1 MALPYAK
8 NASIISLLIIASL
21 LLPALCLSIPASPDK
36 YLLIQSN
43 SSSFEAKQWGD
54 ERSHGWE
61 TSDGYT
67 VIYEEKERNWHYAGL
82 DSDGSLR
89 STGKAVGRDRV
100 PGEHAKRIRPANINP
115 VSQSPAYISSVIP
128 ISSQA
133 EISSFIAPSGTYN
146 IPVFLINFQNTSNTF
161 TASDFTTLL
170 FGNNNWSMKDF
181 YNEASY
187 GAFTVSPGPNG
198 ISGWYTAINP
208 HDYYGQN
215 GSWGIDRFAGTLVRE
230 VIAAADLAGFDFAP
244 YDMDGDCYAD
254 VVDVIHQGT
263 GEEIG
268 LNSNDIWSHSW
279 DLNSAYYYGSS
290 NGREYTTRSVCS
302 KGGVIKVNKYVI
314 QPEKYY
320 SSISTIGVFAHEYGH
335 ALGLPDLY
343 DTDYS
348 SRGAGKWSL
357 MAYGAWNYAVNP
369 GDRPAQF
376 DAWSKYKLGWVSVIP
391 VNETI
396 LNQEILPV
404 SESGAIFQM
413 LEGNPSSGGEYFIIE
428 NRQRIGF
435 DTQLPGTGLLIWH
448 IDEQKTSNNNE
459 CYPGMAGISCSN
471 KHYQVSLVQADNY
484 YALERSLNSG
494 DAGDPYP
501 GSYNITVFNSESAP
515 NSNLFSGSAS
525 NVSVSGITTSGTSV
539 FANFI
544 TSATITLGD
553 LSQPYDGTPKSVT
566 ATTTPPGLSVNI
578 TYNGSAIPPTE
589 AGSYSVV
596 STISS
601 TNYQETKT
609 GTLVIARRAL
619 TVTVSGINKV
629 YDRTTTAA
637 VTFSDDRVTG
647 DILTVSGTASFSN
660 KNVGTG
666 KTVRVTGISIS
677 GVNTGNYTLAATT
690 ASTTADITARVLTVT
705 ATGKNRGYKRTTTA
719 AVTFSDDRIAGDT
732 LIVRG
737 TASFLDKNVGIDKTV
752 SVTGISIS
760 GVKAGNYTLAA
771 TTASTTANIT
781 ARVLTVTA
789 TGINKIYDGTTTANV
804 KFRANRVAGDTLTV
818 SGNASFIDPNIGAGK
833 TVRVTDISIS
843 GVDAGNYTMTKT
855 TARTVANIKK
865 I

>member
-1 MALPYAK
+1 MVLPYAK

-36 YLLIQSN
+36 YLLIQSD

-61 TSDGYT
+61 TSDSYT
-67 VIYEEKERNWHYAGL
+67 VIYEEKERNWHYAES
-82 DSDGSLR
+82 DSDGRLR

-100 PGEHAKRIRPANINP
+100 PGGHAKRIRPTNMNP

-128 ISSQA
+128 ISSRA
-133 EISSFIAPSGTYN
+133 DIASFTAPTGTYN
-146 IPVFLINFQNTSNTF
+146 IPVFLINFNDTS
-161 TASDFTTLL
+161 TAFSPSDFTTLL
-170 FGNNNWSMKDF
+170 FGTGNWSMKDF
-181 YNEASY
+181 YEEASY
-187 GAFTVSPGPNG
+187 GVFTVSPGPNG
-198 ISGWYTAINP
+198 ISGWYNAINP
-208 HDYYGQN
+208 HNYYGQN
-215 GSWGIDRFAGTLVRE
+215 GSWGIDKYPGTLVRE

-268 LNSNDIWSHSW
+268 MNSNDIWSHSW
-279 DLNSAYYYGSS
+279 DLNSAYYYGCS

-302 KGGVIKVNKYVI
+302 KGGFIKVNKYVI

-348 SRGAGKWSL
+348 SRGVGKWSL

-376 DAWSKYKLGWVSVIP
+376 DAWSKYKLGWVEVIP
-391 VNETI
+391 VI
-396 LNQEILPV
+396 GMMLNQEIQPV
-404 SESGAIFQM
+404 AESGTVFQI
-413 LEGNPSSGGEYFIIE
+413 LEGSPSSGGEYFLLE
-428 NRQRIGF
+428 NRQRTGF

-448 IDEQKTSNNNE
+448 IDEQKTSNDNE

-471 KHYQVSLVQADNY
+471 THYQVSLVQSDNY

-501 GSYNITVFNSESAP
+501 GSYNKTVFDAGSAP

-539 FANFI
+539 FANL
-544 TSATITLGD
+544 TSSAIITLGD
-553 LSQPYDGTPKSVT
+553 LSQTYDGTSKSVT
-566 ATTTPPGLSVNI
+566 ATTVPGLSVNI

-589 AGSYSVV
+589 AGTYSVIAA
-596 STISS
+596 ISAPG
-601 TNYQETKT
+601 YQTAS

-619 TVTVSGINKV
+619 NVTVSGISKV
-629 YDRTTTAA
+629 YDRKSTAA
-637 VTFSDDRVTG
+637 VSFSDNRVAG
-647 DILTVSGTASFSN
+647 DTLTISGTASFSD
-660 KNVGTG
+660 KNVGT
-666 KTVRVTGISIS
+666 
-677 GVNTGNYTLAATT
+677 A
-690 ASTTADITARVLTVT
+690 
-705 ATGKNRGYKRTTTA
+705 
-719 AVTFSDDRIAGDT
+719 
-732 LIVRG
+732 
-737 TASFLDKNVGIDKTV
+737 KTV

-760 GVKAGNYTLAA
+760 GINSDNYSLTS
-771 TTASTTANIT
+771 TTASTTADIT
-781 ARVLTVTA
+781 AKPLTVSA
-789 TGINKIYDGTTTANV
+789 IGKKKVYDGTTTATVIFSN
-804 KFRANRVAGDTLTV
+804 NRVAADTLTV
-818 SGNASFIDPNIGAGK
+818 SGTASFADKNVGTGK
-833 TVRVTDISIS
+833 TVSVTDISIS
-843 GVDAGNYTMTKT
+843 GVDAGNYILTDTIAST
-855 TARTVANIKK
+855 TASITGRRLTVTATGIDKVYDGTTTAAVTFSDNRVTDDTLTVSGTAFFINKKIGTGKKVRVRGISISGVDAGNYIIKKTKAHTFANITR

>member
-36 YLLIQSN
+36 YLLIQSD

-67 VIYEEKERNWHYAGL
+67 VIYEEKERNWHYAES
-82 DSDGSLR
+82 DSDGRLR

-100 PGEHAKRIRPANINP
+100 PGGHAKRIRPTSINP

-128 ISSQA
+128 ISSRTDIA
-133 EISSFIAPSGTYN
+133 SFTAPTGTYN
-146 IPVFLINFQNTSNTF
+146 IPVFLINFNDTS
-161 TASDFTTLL
+161 TAFSPSDFTTLL
-170 FGNNNWSMKDF
+170 FGTGNWSMKDF
-181 YNEASY
+181 YEEASY

-198 ISGWYTAINP
+198 ISGWYNAINP
-208 HDYYGQN
+208 HNYYGQN
-215 GSWGIDRFAGTLVRE
+215 GSLGIDKYPGTLVRE
-230 VIAAADLAGFDFAP
+230 VITAADLAGFDFAP

-279 DLNSAYYYGSS
+279 DLNSAYYYGCS

-302 KGGVIKVNKYVI
+302 KGGFIKVNKYVI

-320 SSISTIGVFAHEYGH
+320 SSMSTIGVFAHEYGH

-348 SRGAGKWSL
+348 SRGVGKWSL
-357 MAYGAWNYAVNP
+357 MAYGAWNYVVNP

-376 DAWSKYKLGWVSVIP
+376 DAWSKYKLGWVDVIP
-391 VNETI
+391 VTGI
-396 LNQEILPV
+396 MLNQEIQPV
-404 SESGAIFQM
+404 AESGAVFQI
-413 LEGNPSSGGEYFIIE
+413 LEGSPSSGGEYFLLE
-428 NRQRIGF
+428 NRQRTGF

-448 IDEQKTSNNNE
+448 IDEKKTSNDNE

-471 KHYQVSLVQADNY
+471 THYQVSLVQADNY

-501 GSYNITVFNSESAP
+501 GAYNKTVFDAGSAP

-539 FANFI
+539 FANL
-544 TSATITLGD
+544 TSSAIITLGD
-553 LSQPYDGTPKSVT
+553 LSQTYDGTSKSVT
-566 ATTTPPGLSVNI
+566 ATTVPGLSVNI

-589 AGSYSVV
+589 AGTYSVIAA
-596 STISS
+596 ISAPG
-601 TNYQETKT
+601 YQAAS

-619 TVTVSGINKV
+619 NVTVSGINKV
-629 YDRTTTAA
+629 YDRKTTAA
-637 VTFSDDRVTG
+637 VAFSDDRVAG
-647 DILTVSGTASFSN
+647 DTLTVRGTASFSD

-666 KTVRVTGISIS
+666 KTVSVTGISIS
-677 GVNTGNYTLAATT
+677 GINSDNYSLTSTT
-690 ASTTADITARVLTVT
+690 ASTTADITAKPLTVS
-705 ATGKNRGYKRTTTA
+705 AIGKKKVYDGTTTA
-719 AVTFSDDRIAGDT
+719 TVIFSNNRVAADT
-732 LIVRG
+732 LTVSG
-737 TASFLDKNVGIDKTV
+737 TASFADKNVGTGKTV

-760 GVKAGNYTLAA
+760 GVDAGNYILTD
-771 TTASTTANIT
+771 TTASTTASIT
-781 ARVLTVTA
+781 ARRLTVTA
-789 TGINKIYDGTTTANV
+789 TGINKVYDGTTAAAVN
-804 KFRANRVAGDTLTV
+804 FSDNRVADDTLTV
-818 SGNASFIDPNIGAGK
+818 SGTAFFINKKIGTGK
-833 TVRVTDISIS
+833 KVRVRGITIS
-843 GVDAGNYTMTKT
+843 GVDAGNYIIKKTKT
-855 TARTVANIKK
+855 HTFANITR